1 MDIQCLGNGL
11 EGEEMVLLLKNQGA
25 LLILMFN
32 IFLVF
37 TGIGL
42 VIPIMPKYMES
53 LGITGGTIGLLVA
66 AFSLTQLLFSPIAG
80 RWADSFGRK
89 KIIVIGLV
97 VFAIS
102 EVMFGVANSPILLFV
117 SRLLGGISAALIMP
131 AVMAYSADITTNEER
146 AAGMGYITAAITTGF
161 IIGPGIGGYIAE
173 FGIRVPFFSAGIAGL
188 IAACITLLI
197 LKESKPTEESL
208 ADASSSEKQ
217 PSSLLSQLMYSYR
230 EPYFFSLIIVFVM
243 SFGLANFETVFSLF
257 VDHKFGFEP
266 KDIAFI
272 ITFGSIAGAVVQL
285 TAFSWIMNRF
295 GEKRVISICLL
306 FAGLFI
312 ILTLF
317 VHGFWM
323 IFAVTFIV
331 FLAID
336 ILRPAI
342 STQMSMLAKDQQGY
356 VAGLNSAFTSL
367 GNIAG
372 PIVAGFL
379 FDIDINYPYGLA
391 CLILLI
397 CFVLSLGVKN
407 RNLKDAKTASSQA
420 SIHG

>member
-1 MDIQCLGNGL
+1 MA
-11 EGEEMVLLLKNQGA
+11 LLLKNQGA

-102 EVMFGVANSPILLFV
+102 EVMFGIANSPVLLFV

-173 FGIRVPFFSAGIAGL
+173 FGIRVPFYSAGIAGL
-188 IAACITLLI
+188 IAACITMLI

-208 ADASSSEKQ
+208 SDSSSSEKQ
-217 PSSLLSQLMYSYR
+217 RSSLLSQLMYSYR

-379 FDIDINYPYGLA
+379 FDIDINYPYALA
-391 CLILLI
+391 CMILLI

>member
-1 MDIQCLGNGL
+1 MA
-11 EGEEMVLLLKNQGA
+11 LLLKNQGA

-102 EVMFGVANSPILLFV
+102 EVMFGIANSPVLLFV

-173 FGIRVPFFSAGIAGL
+173 FGIRVPFYSAGIAGL

-208 ADASSSEKQ
+208 ADSASSEKQ
-217 PSSLLSQLMYSYR
+217 RSSLLSQLMYSYR

-243 SFGLANFETVFSLF
+243 SFGLANFETIFSLF

-420 SIHG
+420 SIQG

>member
-1 MDIQCLGNGL
+1 MA
-11 EGEEMVLLLKNQGA
+11 LLLKNQGA

-102 EVMFGVANSPILLFV
+102 EVMFGIANSPVLLFV

-173 FGIRVPFFSAGIAGL
+173 FGIRVPFYSAGIAGL

-208 ADASSSEKQ
+208 ADSSSSEKQ
-217 PSSLLSQLMYSYR
+217 RSSLLSQLMYSYR